1 MKKSIVIFIFA
12 IGFLILSSFTLTREG
27 FDMMIDVDSFREEG
41 SYEHL
46 NEEGQTQY
54 CATNL
59 TFDKCQHKLSG
70 SIKNIDD
77 STNNCEQLFE
87 NCDSTLEKLN
97 TRLIRSNKFQV
108 VYIVLT
114 DTSEESGRESK
125 ILNALMNVQKNIINK
140 TRVQHNEKFPN
151 GILFGI
157 TDEFWKLDKKGLHKK
172 KWTSSEYDPVDKQ
185 YSMTD
190 DYTTD
195 VFMKSTDSKQ
205 SLNWVH
211 LILTVYLNQSDENVF
226 KNRNMK
232 FMYFIE
238 DGKGGYCFSATV
250 SKSNSQSLILLNGK
264 TTGRIDE
271 LGEEMSCEAQTGKF
285 NGLHMYDLEQ
295 DDVLTFRLTHEMLH
309 NLGIG
314 HLDNNDDNTDESNA
328 LYSQTSGNGV
338 PDFDEVNISDEVIN
352 SLATDKSLERHFL
365 VLEKPLSNDTPI
377 IGNFSYNDLK
387 IKIEDVLLTYSLH
400 T

>member
-1 MKKSIVIFIFA
+1 
-12 IGFLILSSFTLTREG
+12 
-27 FDMMIDVDSFREEG
+27 
-41 SYEHL
+41 
-46 NEEGQTQY
+46 
-54 CATNL
+54 
-59 TFDKCQHKLSG
+59 
-70 SIKNIDD
+70 
-77 STNNCEQLFE
+77 
-87 NCDSTLEKLN
+87 
-97 TRLIRSNKFQV
+97 
-108 VYIVLT
+108 
-114 DTSEESGRESK
+114 
-125 ILNALMNVQKNIINK
+125 MNVQKNMINK

-157 TDEFWKLDKKGLHKK
+157 TDEFWKLDTKGLHKK
-172 KWTSSEYDPVDKQ
+172 KWTSSEFNNDLVDGD

-190 DYTTD
+190 NYTTD
-195 VFMKSTDSKQ
+195 VFMKSTDSKL

-211 LILTVYLNQSDENVF
+211 TILTVYLNNSAENVF

-250 SKSNSQSLILLNGK
+250 SKSNSQSLILLNDT
-264 TTGRIDE
+264 TTGREEE
-271 LGEEMSCEAQTGKF
+271 LGYEVNCEAKTFKF

-309 NLGIG
+309 NLGLG
-314 HLDNNDDNTDESNA
+314 HLDNNDNATDESNA
-328 LYSQTSGNGV
+328 LYSQTSGNSIPGNSI
-338 PDFDEVNISDEVIN
+338 PDFDKVNISDKVIN
-352 SLATDKSLERHFL
+352 YLATNESLERHFL

-387 IKIEDVLLTYSLH
+387 DKIQNVPATYSLH